1 MELDCNFNNMD
12 NGKVFILC
20 SFLEDVIFDDVGFL
34 IKMDNFKNECEQSFE
49 DFKDK
54 MLFENNNVKDKYVYD
69 YFVVFFKEIWS
80 GGVDYLLVVIG
91 YFVDLLN
98 VWRFLYLVY
107 KNGGGELYNM
117 VIVF

>member
-1 MELDCNFNNMD
+1 
-12 NGKVFILC
+12 
-20 SFLEDVIFDDVGFL
+20 
-34 IKMDNFKNECEQSFE
+34 
-49 DFKDK
+49 

-80 GGVDYLLVVIG
+80 GGVDYFLVVIG

-107 KNGGGELYNM
+107 KNGGGGLYNM
-117 VIVF
+117 VIVFWKELSKVIKCLNILNLMKLM